1 MEKSTALEITGVDKV
16 VLGDFCALIRR
27 QRPPEPYKGKGIRF
41 QGEVIKL
48 KEGKSGGKKK

>member
-1 MEKSTALEITGVDKV
+1 VEKSTALEITGVDKV